1 MIEYDV
7 VIIGAGPSGSVA
19 AAYLNKKG
27 FKTLVLEK
35 LTMPR
40 FVIGESLLPRCLD
53 DLEEAGLLD
62 VVEQQNFQIKTGATF
77 HSGDNKLAFDFS
89 DRWLD
94 GPHKYAWQV
103 KRAEFDKVLINEAE
117 KQGVEVRYECTVTNV
132 ETSEEVQKVT
142 YVDKASETHIIPT
155 KFIIDASGYGRVIP
169 NLFDL
174 SLPSDLVNRGSIF
187 THVKDINRTIEAG
200 ENIFVHAFKN
210 NSAWLWA
217 IPFNDGE
224 TSIGVVGENDFI
236 EELSQDNGA
245 PFMKFMSEF
254 KDLKGRFT
262 GVTPTFDPQKILGY
276 SVGIKQM
283 HGTGYV
289 LAGNTTEFLDPIF
302 SSGVTLATATGLIAA
317 KLTEKQLSGNTVNW
331 QKEYDD
337 VVMHGVEVFRSYV
350 NGWYD
355 GTLQSII
362 FAPKINP
369 EFKLQICSVLAGYVW
384 DDTNAFIKKHKTILK
399 TLSKV
404 INMNK

>member
-19 AAYLNKKG
+19 AAYLNKKN

-53 DLEEAGLLD
+53 DLEESGLLD
-62 VVEQQNFQIKTGATF
+62 AVKNQNFQIKTGATF
-77 HSGDNKLAFDFS
+77 HKGDNQLAFDFS
-89 DRWLD
+89 ERWLQ
-94 GPHKYAWQV
+94 GPHQYAWQV
-103 KRAEFDKVLINEAE
+103 KRAQFDKVLIDEAE
-117 KQGVEVRYECTVTNV
+117 KQGVEVRYECTVTHIEN
-132 ETSEEVQKVT
+132 SEKIQKVT
-142 YVDKASETHIIPT
+142 YQDKAGVTHEIPT
-155 KFIIDASGYGRVIP
+155 KFVIDASGYGRVIP
-169 NLFDL
+169 NLFNL
-174 SLPSDLVNRGSIF
+174 SLPSNMVNRGSIF
-187 THVKDINRTIEAG
+187 THVNDINRTTEAA
-200 ENIFVHAFKN
+200 ENIFVHAFRN

-224 TSIGVVGENDFI
+224 TSIGVVGVNNFI
-236 EELSQDNGA
+236 EELAQDNGA
-245 PFMKFMSEF
+245 PFLKFMSEF

-262 GVTPTFDPQKILGY
+262 GVTPSFEPRKILGY

-283 HGTGYV
+283 HGSGYV

-302 SSGVTLATATGLIAA
+302 SSGVTLATATGLMAA
-317 KLTEKQLSGNTVNW
+317 KLTEKQLKGNTVDC

-355 GTLQSII
+355 GSLQSII
-362 FAPKINP
+362 FAPEINP
-369 EFKLQICSVLAGYVW
+369 EFKLQICSVLSGYVW
-384 DDTNAFIKKHKTILK
+384 DDTNPFIKKHKTILK
-399 TLSKV
+399 TLSRV
-404 INMNK
+404 IEINK

>member
-1 MIEYDV
+1 MTEFDV

-19 AAYLNKKG
+19 AAYLNNKDLNV
-27 FKTLVLEK
+27 LVLEK

-53 DLEEAGLLD
+53 DLAESGLLEI
-62 VVEQQNFQIKTGATF
+62 VENQNFQIKTGATF
-77 HSGDNKLAFDFS
+77 HKGDVKLAFDFS
-89 DRWLD
+89 DRWLA
-94 GPHKYAWQV
+94 GKHQYAWQV
-103 KRAEFDKVLINEAE
+103 KRADFDKVLIDEAE
-117 KQGVEVRYECTVTNV
+117 KQGVTVRYNCEVTNV
-132 ETSEEVQKVT
+132 TTSNTEQTVT
-142 YVDKASETHIIPT
+142 YVDQNKKEHTIPT
-155 KFIIDASGYGRVIP
+155 KFIIDASGYGRVLP
-169 NLFDL
+169 KLFNL
-174 SLPSDLVNRGSIF
+174 SLPSNLTARGSIF
-187 THVKDINRTIEAG
+187 THVKDINRTTEAA
-200 ENIFVHAFKN
+200 ENIFVHAFNN
-210 NSAWLWA
+210 NSSWLWA

-224 TSIGVVGENDFI
+224 TSIGIVGEDDFI
-236 EELSQDNGA
+236 KELSKDKGA
-245 PFMKFMSEF
+245 PFLKFMSEF

-262 GVTPTFDPQKILGY
+262 NVEPSFDPQTILGY

-317 KLTEKQLSGNTVNW
+317 KLTEKQLSGTEVDW

-355 GTLQSII
+355 GSLQSII

-369 EFKLQICSVLAGYVW
+369 EFKQQICAVLAGYVW
-384 DDTNAFIKKHKTILK
+384 DKTNPFIKKHKTILT

-404 INMNK
+404 IAMNK